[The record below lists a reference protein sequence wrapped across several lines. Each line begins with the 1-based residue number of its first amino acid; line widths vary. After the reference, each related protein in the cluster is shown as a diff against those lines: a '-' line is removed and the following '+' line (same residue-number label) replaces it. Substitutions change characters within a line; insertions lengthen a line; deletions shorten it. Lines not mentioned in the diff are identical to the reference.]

1 MSYLKALEPLMHD
14 CVQVLED
21 VLEERCSASG
31 GTAVVNIYDL
41 LSSLASVNKT
51 ALHWIKRRDY

>member
-1 MSYLKALEPLMHD
+1 MSYLKALEPLMYN

-21 VLEERCSASG
+21 VLEERCSAG

-41 LSSLASVNKT
+41 LSSLASVIS
-51 ALHWIKRRDY
+51 LSRQIM

>member
-1 MSYLKALEPLMHD
+1 MSYLKALEPLMYN

-41 LSSLASVNKT
+41 LSSLASVIS
-51 ALHWIKRRDY
+51 LSSQVMW